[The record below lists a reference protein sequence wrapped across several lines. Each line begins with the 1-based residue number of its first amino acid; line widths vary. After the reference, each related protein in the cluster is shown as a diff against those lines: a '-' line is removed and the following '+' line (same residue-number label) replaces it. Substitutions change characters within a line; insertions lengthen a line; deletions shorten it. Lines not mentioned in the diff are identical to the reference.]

1 MLKIKYYKDLSHNFL
16 ILQSKIKEEE
26 QNYQY
31 KMISGNRIK
40 HLLECKIRQVNEE
53 CSFHYEISSRQ
64 NLKALFEKKTMKYE
78 EMLGLLENI
87 KQALDELES
96 FLLDSRCLLLM
107 PEYIYMEPETKQ
119 YFFLY
124 YPCAEEEDKKA
135 GMLEFAQFLVD
146 RAEHGQEEAVEMA
159 YKIYESIQD
168 DAFILPHI
176 LSMFH
181 PPVIETEE
189 KNGAKNAVEERTTE
203 DVVDA
208 GFWME
213 EEEDYEKNDVN
224 ASKEEGINYLPAVG
238 ILSLLCAAAA
248 AGVFGIGYFFTLSAE
263 EKLASV
269 IGMIVLVGLSAFL
282 FLFFIIN
289 LCKRKNPSKGKN
301 EKGKNDN
308 FAERKTGTRNN
319 DLSNARQEELR
330 PAWSGPER
338 YSSGRINIPHIKE
351 VCEEQYGNTVF
362 LDTSSYKKEN
372 KLYGINK
379 GNKYHI
385 DLDKLPCTIGKMA
398 GSVDVVIKDSTI
410 SRIHARL
417 TNKEGGI
424 YVTDMNSMNGTFKN
438 GLRLEPNETVLI
450 EQGDELRFGRMTFCY
465 R

>member
-1 MLKIKYYKDLSHNFL
+1 MLNIKYYKDLSHNFL
-16 ILQSKIKEEE
+16 ILQNKIREEE

-31 KMISGNRIK
+31 KMISGNKIK
-40 HLLECKIRQVNEE
+40 HLLECKIRQVDEE
-53 CSFHYEISSRQ
+53 CSFHYEISSKQ
-64 NLKALFEKKTMKYE
+64 NLKALFEKKPIKYE

-146 RAEHGQEEAVEMA
+146 RAEHEQEEAVEMA

-168 DAFILPHI
+168 EAFILPQI
-176 LSMFH
+176 LSMFR
-181 PPVIETEE
+181 PLVIETEE
-189 KNGAKNAVEERTTE
+189 KKVSKNTVEERTGS

-208 GFWME
+208 SFWME
-213 EEEDYEKNDVN
+213 EEEGYGKKNYVN
-224 ASKEEGINYLPAVG
+224 DSNEEGINYLPAVG

-248 AGVFGIGYFFTLSAE
+248 AGVFSIGYFFTLSTE
-263 EKLASV
+263 EKLASMV
-269 IGMIVLVGLSAFL
+269 GMIALVALSAFL
-282 FLFFIIN
+282 LLFFIIN
-289 LCKRKNPSKGKN
+289 FCKRKNPSKEKN
-301 EKGKNDN
+301 GNS
-308 FAERKTGTRNN
+308 AERKAETRNN
-319 DLSNARQEELR
+319 ELR
-330 PAWSGPER
+330 NSKEEEGRPVWSHPER
-338 YSSGRINIPHIKE
+338 YYAGGINIPCTHEI
-351 VCEEQYGNTVF
+351 CEEQYGNTVF

-372 KLYGINK
+372 KLYGMNK